1 MLETPTLPLSVG
13 HNWHRIFCFTSVWIV
28 LVVSSALVPF
38 SRLFRWISFM
48 CAQKVFANDAV
59 NNARHFFS
67 YSSRS
72 VLDEKHFAGACIF
85 VLAYWWNLIICL
97 KMANLNLELQYIF
110 SRFLMYIF
118 SEPVTWWKW
127 FTHNNKTSVSRSSRG
142 VRTAYLFLKA
152 LCSVLYR
159 DFVILLDIVIVE
171 SFRFS
176 DEGYNEN
183 EIFSIVSIIY

>member
-28 LVVSSALVPF
+28 LVLSSALVPF
-38 SRLFRWISFM
+38 SRLFRWICFM
-48 CAQKVFANDAV
+48 RVQEVFAEDVV
-59 NNARHFFS
+59 NNARHCFS
-67 YSSRS
+67 YSLRS
-72 VLDEKHFAGACIF
+72 VLDEKHFAGAC
-85 VLAYWWNLIICL
+85 VSMLAYWWNLIMCL
-97 KMANLNLELQYIF
+97 KMANLHLKLQYIF

-127 FTHNNKTSVSRSSRG
+127 FTHNNKTSLSRSSRG
-142 VRTAYLFLKA
+142 VRTAYLVLKA

-159 DFVILLDIVIVE
+159 VFVILLDIVIVE

>member
-1 MLETPTLPLSVG
+1 MNRLSFV
-13 HNWHRIFCFTSVWIV
+13 ICSVALCLCPACFGE
-28 LVVSSALVPF
+28 LVFVCS
-38 SRLFRWISFM
+38 
-48 CAQKVFANDAV
+48 QVFTDDAV
-59 NNARHFFS
+59 NNARHCFS
-67 YSSRS
+67 YSLRS
-72 VLDEKHFAGACIF
+72 VLDEKHLAGAWIF

-97 KMANLNLELQYIF
+97 TMANLNLELQYIF

-127 FTHNNKTSVSRSSRG
+127 FTHNNKTSLSRSSRG